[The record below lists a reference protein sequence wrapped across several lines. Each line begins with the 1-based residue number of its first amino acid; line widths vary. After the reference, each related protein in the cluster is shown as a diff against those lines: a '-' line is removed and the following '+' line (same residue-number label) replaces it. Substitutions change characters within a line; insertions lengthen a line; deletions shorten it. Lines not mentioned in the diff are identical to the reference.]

1 MKGGFMGKR
10 WFYGEKRY
18 KRENGQAMLEYAL
31 LVVFIVVAGIV
42 VWRIFG
48 ENIKKMLIKVNN
60 QIVECS
66 DLSRE
71 CP

>member
-1 MKGGFMGKR
+1 MEKK
-10 WFYGEKRY
+10 WFYWEKRY
-18 KRENGQAMLEYAL
+18 KGKNGQAMLEYAL

-42 VWRIFG
+42 VWRVFG